1 MDTQELRD
9 ELRDLNDAL
18 RQEMLESALQSRPVS
33 MEVVRYVSTRKKE
46 VNEILASLEKTEE
59 QTLWTKIATRYGTRH
74 WFHSYRATEEAME
87 MAGWREKFQY
97 LWNNGVD
104 TLEEMEQL
112 LFYK

>member
-1 MDTQELRD
+1 
-9 ELRDLNDAL
+9 
-18 RQEMLESALQSRPVS
+18 
-33 MEVVRYVSTRKKE
+33 
-46 VNEILASLEKTEE
+46 
-59 QTLWTKIATRYGTRH
+59 
-74 WFHSYRATEEAME
+74 ME